1 MDPVRSGLLF
11 ERFISTERQEP
22 PDIDV
27 DFESDRREE
36 VIQWIYRHYGR
47 HRAALCATVQRYQ
60 PKGALR
66 EVGKVLGL
74 PEDLTGQLSKHIAS
88 SLADPICAK
97 RARPILA

>member
-1 MDPVRSGLLF
+1 M
-11 ERFISTERQEP
+11 STERQEP

-36 VIQWIYRHYGR
+36 VPVDLPTLRPP
-47 HRAALCATVQRYQ
+47 RAALCAPPCSAIS
-60 PKGALR
+60 PKARCGSR
-66 EVGKVLGL
+66 QGSGL

-88 SLADPICAK
+88 SADPICAK